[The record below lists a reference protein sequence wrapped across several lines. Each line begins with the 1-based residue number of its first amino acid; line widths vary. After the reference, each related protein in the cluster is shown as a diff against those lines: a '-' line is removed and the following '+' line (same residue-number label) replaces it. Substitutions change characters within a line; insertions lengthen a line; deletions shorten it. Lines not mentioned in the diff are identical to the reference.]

1 MHRFGLM
8 AASAAII
15 FGSAAYA
22 EEIRVKMNKID
33 ETGIAESIGV
43 VVARDT
49 AAGLTLTPD
58 LKGLPPGPHG
68 FHVHEFPDC
77 GIKEK
82 DGKPVAGLAAGN
94 HFDPNKTGKHAG
106 PAGDGHAGDLPVLSV
121 APDGTAKQAISTNR
135 LRGADLRGHSL
146 MIHAENDN
154 YADKPGGARIA
165 CGVVD

>member
-1 MHRFGLM
+1 MHRFGLV
-8 AASAAII
+8 AAGAAML
-15 FGSAAYA
+15 FGFSVHA
-22 EEIRVKMNKID
+22 EEIRVEINKIN
-33 ETGIAESIGV
+33 ETGIAEPVGV
-43 VVARDT
+43 IVAAET

-77 GIKEK
+77 GAKEK

-94 HFDPNKTGKHAG
+94 HFDPKNTGKHAG
-106 PAGDGHAGDLPVLSV
+106 PAGDGHVGDLPVLSV
-121 APDGTAKQAISTNR
+121 APDGTAKEAVIAKR
-135 LRGADLRGHSL
+135 LRVADLRGHSL

-165 CGVVD
+165 CGVAK

>member
-8 AASAAII
+8 AAGAAII

-22 EEIRVKMNKID
+22 EEIRVEMNKID
-33 ETGIAESIGV
+33 ETGTVKPIGV
-43 VVARDT
+43 IVAMDT

-58 LKGLPPGPHG
+58 LRGLPSGPHG

-77 GIKEK
+77 GVKEK

-121 APDGTAKQAISTNR
+121 ASDGTAKEVVATKR
-135 LRGADLRGHSL
+135 LRVADLRGHSL

-165 CGVVD
+165 CGVVK